1 MTARKAHA
9 CRRHGFYPTWAQRAR
24 QWAASR
30 SGSSTTSPR
39 HGSGGSGVRR
49 ELRLAGAMVLR
60 GSLVGHSATR
70 VHGGVVLEAEKAADG
85 DNTSEDIC
93 GCCRLGSQARIFIR
107 A

>member
-30 SGSSTTSPR
+30 SGSSTTSPQ

-60 GSLVGHSATR
+60 GR
-70 VHGGVVLEAEKAADG
+70 GVVLEAEKAADG
-85 DNTSEDIC
+85 DKSNSSPAC
-93 GCCRLGSQARIFIR
+93 KLGSIFFICMLGCEKIGTQN
-107 A
+107 